1 MIKKEDDMTSN
12 KEDFIAQQ
20 ELKKKI
26 PHWKCPICG
35 CTHFRMLDGFS
46 QNRFIDFTSKDK
58 MYTIPVVSIGCENCG
73 FISQHALG
81 ALGLLDLASTDKK
94 GGKDE

>member
-1 MIKKEDDMTSN
+1 MTSN
-12 KEDFIAQQ
+12 KEDFLAQQ
-20 ELKKKI
+20 ELIKKI

-35 CTHFRMLDGFS
+35 CIHFRMLDGFS
-46 QNRFIDFTSKDK
+46 QNKFINFTSKDK
-58 MYTIPVVSIGCENCG
+58 MYTIPVISIGCENCG

-81 ALGLLDLASTDKK
+81 ALGLLDLASNDKK